1 MCVCSFSRNHLLIHI
16 SILPPNEQILKEE
29 EKNYLKR
36 SNIIYFIFNRHIENK
51 TKKRNSDNSDQITNG
66 EDEKKTDCSTSNSL
80 HFAFDL
86 LLLLLCW
93 NILVWSA
100 RSGWWM
106 ASSSCINR
114 FFAILFYFICC
125 WARSWKSKV
134 FYFASIV
141 RARTMHAHTFHGR
154 CTERCFFNSFFL
166 FFNYL
171 LIYYLRHAKFV

>member
-1 MCVCSFSRNHLLIHI
+1 M
-16 SILPPNEQILKEE
+16 
-29 EKNYLKR
+29 KR

-51 TKKRNSDNSDQITNG
+51 TKKRNSDNSDQITYG

-141 RARTMHAHTFHGR
+141 RAHYARTHISWSMHRAL
-154 CTERCFFNSFFL
+154 FFQFFL
-166 FFNYL
+166 FILQLFANL
-171 LIYYLRHAKFV
+171 LSSARKICIVRPKNSLQIYITGC